1 VVAIEA
7 DAMTDMQRRRSAT
20 NQDAARH
27 EMLDV
32 PLGRK
37 QTLPVWKPI
46 LRDHARNCDM
56 VRGRPAI
63 VR

>member
-1 VVAIEA
+1 
-7 DAMTDMQRRRSAT
+7 
-20 NQDAARH
+20 
-27 EMLDV
+27 MLDV
-32 PLGRK
+32 PLGRE